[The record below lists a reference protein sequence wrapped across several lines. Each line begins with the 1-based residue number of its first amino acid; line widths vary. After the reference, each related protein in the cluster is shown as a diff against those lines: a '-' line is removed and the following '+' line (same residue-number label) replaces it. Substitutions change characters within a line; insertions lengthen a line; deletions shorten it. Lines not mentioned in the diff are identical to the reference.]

1 MSTHPPTWRCWTHE
15 EGQEALDRAYDRYS
29 VYAREAFLAR
39 ELDPKEHEREEHQEE
54 PNEAQEDECED
65 NS

>member
-1 MSTHPPTWRCWTHE
+1 MPTPSPAWRCWTHD

-39 ELDPKEHEREEHQEE
+39 ELDSKEYERGE
-54 PNEAQEDECED
+54 PAKESDEAQEDECED